1 MNELKDR
8 FAQEEAAYEA
18 AIQAGNT
25 DQARALNVQ
34 LAATLSQMIGA
45 SAMNPT
51 NIKSYRDELIAKLIR
66 IQRDYNGLIVSTDQL
81 ETLRRIRNYETT
93 KFDSTFTLY
102 LWAFLLLSIVL
113 IVVLLFKTQRVAT
126 TAMSAVSPAT
136 MPALT

>member
-1 MNELKDR
+1 MNELKAR

-18 AIQAGNT
+18 AIQAGNA

-81 ETLRRIRNYETT
+81 ETLRRIRNHETT